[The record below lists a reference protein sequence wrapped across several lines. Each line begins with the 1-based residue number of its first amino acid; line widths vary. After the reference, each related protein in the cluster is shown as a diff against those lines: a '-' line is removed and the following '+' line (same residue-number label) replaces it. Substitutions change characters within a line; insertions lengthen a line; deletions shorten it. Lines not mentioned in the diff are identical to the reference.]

1 MIRLRSAIDR
11 ALERRWLGLLII
23 LVLALLL
30 VFVVF
35 HTTVDA
41 AHDEG
46 GLACLALAAAIVL
59 LLVRWRVSATT
70 ESAPKPFRRRGPPPA
85 FAPVLHPVAPCATS
99 PPLRL

>member
-1 MIRLRSAIDR
+1 MIQLRSAIDR

-35 HTTVDA
+35 HTTIDA

-46 GLACLALAAAIVL
+46 GLTCLALAAAIAL
-59 LLVRWRVSATT
+59 LLLRARAGTTT
-70 ESAPKPFRRRGPPPA
+70 ESAPKPFRRRGPPA
-85 FAPVLHPVAPCATS
+85 SFAPALHPVAPRATS